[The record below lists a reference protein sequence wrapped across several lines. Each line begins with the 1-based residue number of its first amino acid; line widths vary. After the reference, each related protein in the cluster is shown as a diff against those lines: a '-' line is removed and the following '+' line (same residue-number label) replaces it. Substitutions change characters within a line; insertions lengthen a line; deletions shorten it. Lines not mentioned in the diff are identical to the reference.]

1 MPPCRHYGVAV
12 TIDPGWP
19 VAAALLVLMAITIT
33 AHRVSGFG
41 LGRSALVAGARAC
54 LQLGVAA
61 VVITSVI
68 SSLPLS
74 IALAAV
80 MFAMAVLTTCR
91 RIEAPAS
98 WPWAAAAMAGG
109 VLPVLVVVLATGT
122 VPFTG
127 LAIIPI
133 AGIII
138 GNAMT
143 AHTLVGRRTF
153 AALREEHSQY
163 EACLSLGLLPGQGI
177 REIVHRR
184 TPEALLP
191 GLDQVKTTGVVTL
204 PGAFIGVMLGG
215 GTPVQAATAQV
226 LVLFGI
232 MAAQTVTA
240 GLAERLICERRLL
253 PGDLHRALID

>member
-1 MPPCRHYGVAV
+1 MPPCRHYGGAV

-19 VAAALLVLMAITIT
+19 VAAALLALMAITLA

-41 LGRSALVAGARAC
+41 LGRSALVAGVRAC

-68 SSLPLS
+68 DSLPLS
-74 IALAAV
+74 IALTVA
-80 MFAMAVLTTCR
+80 MFSMAVVTTCR
-91 RIEAPAS
+91 RVEAPGS

-109 VLPVLVVVLATGT
+109 ILPVLAVVLATGA
-122 VPFTG
+122 VPLTG

-133 AGIII
+133 AGIVI

-143 AHTLVGRRTF
+143 AHTLAGRRTF

-163 EACLSLGLLPGQGI
+163 EACLSLGLLPAQGI
-177 REIVHRR
+177 LEIVHRR

-240 GLAERLICERRLL
+240 GLAERLICARRLL
-253 PGDLHRALID
+253 PLDLHRALVD

>member
-1 MPPCRHYGVAV
+1 VAAV
-12 TIDPGWP
+12 TINPGWP
-19 VAAALLVLMAITIT
+19 VAAALLLLMAITLT
-33 AHRVSGFG
+33 AHRVAGFG
-41 LGRSALVAGARAC
+41 LGRSALVAGLRAC
-54 LQLGVAA
+54 LQLGIAA

-68 SSLPLS
+68 RSLPLS
-74 IALAAV
+74 VALAVV

-91 RIEAPAS
+91 RVEAPGS

-109 VLPVLVVVLATGT
+109 VLPVLAVVLATGT

-127 LAIIPI
+127 VALIPI
-133 AGIII
+133 AGIVI

-143 AHTLVGRRTF
+143 AHTLAGRRTF
-153 AALREEHSQY
+153 AALREEHAQY
-163 EACLSLGLLPGQGI
+163 EACLSIGLLPAQGVHEVI
-177 REIVHRR
+177 HRR

-191 GLDQVKTTGVVTL
+191 GLDQVRTTGVVTL

-240 GLAERLICERRLL
+240 GLAERLICQRRLL
-253 PGDLHRALID
+253 PPDLQQALVD

>member
-1 MPPCRHYGVAV
+1 M

-19 VAAALLVLMAITIT
+19 VVAALLALMAITLA

-41 LGRSALVAGARAC
+41 LGRSALVAGVRAC

-68 SSLPLS
+68 DSLPLS
-74 IALAAV
+74 IALTVA
-80 MFAMAVLTTCR
+80 MFSMAVVTTCR
-91 RIEAPAS
+91 RVEAPGS

-109 VLPVLVVVLATGT
+109 ILPVLAVVLATGA
-122 VPFTG
+122 VPLTG

-133 AGIII
+133 AGIVI

-143 AHTLVGRRTF
+143 AHTLAGRRTF

-163 EACLSLGLLPGQGI
+163 EACLSVGLLPAQGI
-177 REIVHRR
+177 LEIVHRR

-240 GLAERLICERRLL
+240 GLAERLICARRLL
-253 PGDLHRALID
+253 PLDLHRALVD

>member
-1 MPPCRHYGVAV
+1 MPPCRHYGGAV

-19 VAAALLVLMAITIT
+19 VAAALLALMAITLA

-41 LGRSALVAGARAC
+41 LGRSALVAGVRAC

-68 SSLPLS
+68 DSLPLS
-74 IALAAV
+74 IALTVA
-80 MFAMAVLTTCR
+80 MFSMAVVTTCR
-91 RIEAPAS
+91 RVEAPGS

-109 VLPVLVVVLATGT
+109 ILPVLTVVLATGA
-122 VPFTG
+122 VPLTG

-133 AGIII
+133 AGIVI

-143 AHTLVGRRTF
+143 AHTLAGRRTF

-163 EACLSLGLLPGQGI
+163 EACLSLGLLPAQGI
-177 REIVHRR
+177 LEIVHRR

-191 GLDQVKTTGVVTL
+191 GLDQVKTTGLVTL

-240 GLAERLICERRLL
+240 GLAERLICARRLL
-253 PGDLHRALID
+253 PLDLHRALVD